1 MTAARNWS
9 QGSYVSERGTA
20 ATWGWPIAG
29 TSGDGREARVGI
41 FSDSYLPRI
50 SGVVRSIESFVAELR
65 RRRHHV
71 SIFAPAYRG
80 YVDADPDVIRFPS
93 VRAPGVPDFP
103 LAIPVTARF
112 IAKLRRRRLTVVHTH
127 SPFMMGRAGEYAA
140 RRLRIPLVFTHHT
153 MYSEYVHYAPILSQQ
168 FSRQL
173 VTRYTVRYC
182 NRCALVISPSHAVKS
197 WLASIG
203 VTAPIEV
210 LATAGLELDRY
221 DRLDPSW
228 VRLTYGIPAEA
239 PLVITVG
246 RLAREKR
253 FDVLLAAFAE
263 AARGSPARLLVVG
276 GGPQDAELRTI
287 AGQLGVRE
295 QVVFSGPLP
304 HPRVLECYAAAD
316 VFAFASPTETQG
328 LVVVE
333 AMAAGL
339 PVIAVRAGG
348 VAEVVHDG
356 ETGRLVALDTHALA
370 RAIRQALDDADFRR
384 RCGVAGRRAARAYAI
399 EAVVQRLV
407 TLYQRVSMQPPVVTA
422 PD

>member
-1 MTAARNWS
+1 VQTRSTFVASDDSA
-9 QGSYVSERGTA
+9 RGTPGE
-20 ATWGWPIAG
+20 WGWPIAR
-29 TSGDGREARVGI
+29 TSGSGPAARVGI

-50 SGVVRSIESFVAELR
+50 SGVVRSIESFVGELR
-65 RRRHHV
+65 RQGHHA

-80 YVDADPDVIRFPS
+80 YIDTDRDVIRFPS

-103 LAIPVTARF
+103 LAIPVAARF

-140 RRLRIPLVFTHHT
+140 RRLRLPLIFTHHT
-153 MYSEYVHYAPILSQQ
+153 MYSEYVHYVPILSQQ
-168 FSRQL
+168 FSRDV

-182 NRCALVISPSHAVKS
+182 NRCALVISPSFAVKS
-197 WLASIG
+197 WLESIG
-203 VTAPIEV
+203 VNKPIQV

-228 VRLTYGIPAEA
+228 VRITYGIPSDA

-263 AARGSPARLLVVG
+263 AGRGTSARLLIVG
-276 GGPQDAELRTI
+276 GGPQETELQTI
-287 AGQLGVRE
+287 AAQLAVRD

-304 HPRVLECYAAAD
+304 HTRVLECYAAAD
-316 VFAFASPTETQG
+316 LFAFASPTETQG

-348 VAEVVHDG
+348 VVEVVHDG

-370 RAIRQALDDADFRR
+370 GAIRQALHDPDFRR
-384 RCGVAGRRAARAYAI
+384 RCGAAGRRAAHAYAI
-399 EAVVQRLV
+399 ETIVERLV
-407 TLYQRVSMQPPVVTA
+407 MLYQRVSMQSPVVAA